1 MESYDLIIIGSG
13 PAGITAG
20 IYAAIYNLKF
30 LVIGKLN
37 GGAISEAHKV
47 CNYPSQYNITGFELT
62 NKMVAHLSDLGGKIL
77 NEEVR
82 EVIKDNESFLIK
94 TNNSKYKA
102 KKIIL
107 AIGRVKEKLNIK
119 GEDKF
124 LGRGVS
130 YCATCDSA
138 FFKNKTV
145 AVVGGG
151 NAAVSA
157 ALLLAEHAKK
167 IYIIHR
173 KDKFA
178 RVDQILLSRL
188 EKEAKITIIF
198 NSEISEINGEKAVT
212 GITLKDNTLAVDG
225 VFIEIGF
232 SPPDSLI
239 RQLNLETE
247 NKYVRVDKFQRTS
260 LRGVFAVGDIT
271 NNPLKQVITACSEGS
286 IATTTAYD
294 EIRAEMAQIA
304 EI

>member
-1 MESYDLIIIGSG
+1 MEGEISTLNPSIDEFMCFNIHPISENYMYKPIN
-13 PAGITAG
+13 A
-20 IYAAIYNLKF
+20 Y
-30 LVIGKLN
+30 N
-37 GGAISEAHKV
+37 GGLSMARTDTYNTWIKRFPRDEAL
-47 CNYPSQYNITGFELT
+47 P
-62 NKMVAHLSDLGGKIL
+62 
-77 NEEVR
+77 
-82 EVIKDNESFLIK
+82 
-94 TNNSKYKA
+94 
-102 KKIIL
+102 
-107 AIGRVKEKLNIK
+107 KEKLNIK

-151 NAAVSA
+151 NTAVSA

-232 SPPDSLI
+232 SPSDSLI

-260 LRGVFAVGDIT
+260 LRGVFAAGDIT

-304 EI
+304 EIYSIFLKTNKP